1 MLNLVKNMTDN
12 LSREQLLM
20 IVVASL
26 IVIGYGMYLLHGCWN
41 KSEKVGTDRT
51 LMAYN
56 EHFSNNKTE
65 FIMFYVDWCGHCKNT
80 KPEFQK
86 LMDAGIQGV
95 DIKMLNAEKEG
106 EERAKEMK
114 VEGYPTIV
122 LVKEDGSTQTC
133 NAERNVESWKAWVE
147 ERVQ

>member
-1 MLNLVKNMTDN
+1 MLKLVKNMTNN
-12 LSREQLLM
+12 LSREQLLI
-20 IVVASL
+20 IVVASVV
-26 IVIGYGMYLLHGCWN
+26 VIGYGMYLLHGCWN
-41 KSEKVGTDRT
+41 KPKEVDRT

-56 EHFSNNKTE
+56 EHFSSNKTE
-65 FIMFYVDWCGHCKNT
+65 FIMFYVDWCGHCKTT

-86 LMDAGIQGV
+86 LMDIGIPGV

-122 LVKEDGSTQTC
+122 LVTSDGKPQTC
-133 NAERNVESWKAWVE
+133 NSERDVNSWTNWIN
-147 ERVQ
+147 ERVK

>member
-26 IVIGYGMYLLHGCWN
+26 VVIGYGMYLLHGCWN
-41 KSEKVGTDRT
+41 KSQPVDRT

-56 EHFSNNKTE
+56 EHFSNNNAE

-86 LMDAGIQGV
+86 LMDVGIEGV
-95 DIKMLNAEKEG
+95 DVKMLNAEKEG
-106 EERAKEMK
+106 EERAKKMN

-122 LVKEDGSTQTC
+122 LVTKDGNTQTC
-133 NAERNVESWKAWVE
+133 NAERNVDSWKNWVK

>member
-1 MLNLVKNMTDN
+1 
-12 LSREQLLM
+12 
-20 IVVASL
+20 
-26 IVIGYGMYLLHGCWN
+26 MYLLHGCCN
-41 KSEKVGTDRT
+41 KPEKVDRT

-86 LMDAGIQGV
+86 LMDSGISGV
-95 DIKMLNAEKEG
+95 NIKMLNAEKEG
-106 EERAKEMK
+106 EERAKEMG

-122 LVKEDGSTQTC
+122 LVTADGNTQTC
-133 NAERNVESWKAWVE
+133 NSERDVNSWKNWVD

>member
-1 MLNLVKNMTDN
+1 MLNLVKKMTNN

-20 IVVASL
+20 IIVATL
-26 IVIGYGMYLLHGCWN
+26 IVIGYGMYLLHGCVN
-41 KSEKVGTDRT
+41 KSEKVDRT
-51 LMAYN
+51 FMAYN
-56 EHFSNNKTE
+56 EHFNNNKTE

-86 LMDAGIQGV
+86 LMDMGVQGV

-106 EERAKEMK
+106 EKRAKEMN

-122 LVKEDGSTQTC
+122 LVTEDGSTQTC
-133 NAERNVESWKAWVE
+133 NTERNVDSWKNWIE

>member
-26 IVIGYGMYLLHGCWN
+26 VVIGYGMYLLHGCWN
-41 KSEKVGTDRT
+41 KSQPVDRT

-56 EHFSNNKTE
+56 EHFSNNNAE

-86 LMDAGIQGV
+86 LMDVGIQGV
-95 DIKMLNAEKEG
+95 DVKMLNAEKEG
-106 EERAKEMK
+106 EERAKKMN

-122 LVKEDGSTQTC
+122 LVTKDGNTQTC
-133 NAERNVESWKAWVE
+133 NTERNVDSWKNWVK
-147 ERVQ
+147 ERV

>member
-1 MLNLVKNMTDN
+1 MTDN

-41 KSEKVGTDRT
+41 KSQPVDRT

-56 EHFSNNKTE
+56 EHFSNNNAE
-65 FIMFYVDWCGHCKNT
+65 FIMFHVDWCGHCKNT

-86 LMDAGIQGV
+86 LMDKGIQGV

-106 EERAKEMK
+106 EERAKEMNI
-114 VEGYPTIV
+114 EGYPTIV
-122 LVKEDGSTQTC
+122 LVTKDGNTQTC
-133 NAERNVESWKAWVE
+133 NAERNVDSWKNWVE
-147 ERVQ
+147 ERV